1 MVKVPGGR
9 TANYAKTSHF
19 RTVLQLT
26 PAALELH
33 LQRLTEKL
41 RSGVHGKVREAIQQ
55 SIARILVGVDGSLTI
70 EAKPGGLLG
79 LEGNPGQ
86 AGGQEDLTL
95 TTLSTAG
102 RQWKLIA
109 SGQSIIVGVPRRQ

>member
-1 MVKVPGGR
+1 MERTIQSVTGRRGKVIGIGKVPGGR
-9 TANYAKTSHF
+9 TANYAKPSHC

-70 EAKPGGLLG
+70 EAKSGGLLG
-79 LEGNPGQ
+79 L
-86 AGGQEDLTL
+86 
-95 TTLSTAG
+95 AG
-102 RQWKLIA
+102 RGPGPA
-109 SGQSIIVGVPRRQ
+109 